1 MGVEKGRTFCT
12 YMILLPSGD
21 IFEIVLKIKILGH
34 IILSLV
40 VFHPQFKHVPFQHFC
55 YCCFLSQL
63 NDFTNLSCHNCLHSI

>member
-12 YMILLPSGD
+12 YMILLSSGD

-40 VFHPQFKHVPFQHFC
+40 VFHPQFKHVPLQHFC
-55 YCCFLSQL
+55 YCCFL
-63 NDFTNLSCHNCLHSI
+63 CLKSMILAI